1 MITDIRSPYM
11 VGDRVYSH
19 IITDGPRTGLTVTRV
34 GSIASFLEAFKSVA
48 SAEDRLRVEVL
59 FIGGAHAVDVVHGP
73 EAQPADMAAGCALVA
88 EARAS
93 MVGVSLSPWKYG
105 AASQLLYQDIGPN
118 GEAIADVMNNNRWRD
133 GPFLAAARALVP
145 QLTDAYAAALD
156 ELEGLRSRN
165 AKLEAVMP
173 GLRRCAGGICEPPCS
188 RVATRVHYDLVYCDV
203 HASDECADLDYAA
216 ALRALEE
223 P

>member
-1 MITDIRSPYM
+1 MTTDIRSPRM
-11 VGDRVYSH
+11 VEDRVHSYILAGAS
-19 IITDGPRTGLTVTRV
+19 RTGLMVTRV
-34 GSIASFLEAFKSVA
+34 DSAAAFLEAFESVA
-48 SAEDRLRVEVL
+48 STDDRLRVEVL
-59 FIGGAHAVDVVHGP
+59 FIGGAHAVDVVHGT
-73 EAQPADMAAGCALVA
+73 ETQPAAMSAGCALVA
-88 EARAS
+88 EAHAS

-118 GEAIADVMNNNRWRD
+118 GEAIADLINNNRWRD
-133 GPFLAAARALVP
+133 GPFLAAARELIP
-145 QLTDAYAAALD
+145 QLTDAYATVLD
-156 ELEGLRSRN
+156 ELEGLRARN
-165 AKLEAVMP
+165 AKLEAIMP